1 MSKER
6 ADFHP
11 TPLRLRVGSE
21 EIEIAS
27 LDCAINLI
35 RSLRH
40 DRLGRFA
47 EMLLTQMESA
57 RAPNQQADAW
67 VAFQTWAT
75 ACGLHPEGALFRKA
89 A

>member
-1 MSKER
+1 MSIER

-11 TPLRLRVGSE
+11 TPLHLRVGSE
-21 EIEIAS
+21 EIEIAT
-27 LDCAINLI
+27 LNGAINLI

-57 RAPNQQADAW
+57 KTPNQQADAW
-67 VAFQTWAT
+67 VAFQTWAA
-75 ACGLHPEGALFRKA
+75 ACGLHPDGAHFRKA

>member
-1 MSKER
+1 MSE
-6 ADFHP
+6 DLSHFQP
-11 TPLRLRVGSE
+11 SPLRVRVGNE

-27 LDCAINLI
+27 LQGAIQFI

-57 RAPNQQADAW
+57 STPGQQRDAW
-67 VAFQTWAT
+67 VAFRTWSG
-75 ACGLHPEGALFRKA
+75 ACGLQPPQGNYRRA

>member
-11 TPLRLRVGSE
+11 TPLRLRVGNE

-27 LDCAINLI
+27 LDCAISLI

-57 RAPNQQADAW
+57 KAPNQLADAW
-67 VAFQTWAT
+67 VAFQTWAI
-75 ACGLHPEGALFRKA
+75 ACGLHLEGVLFRKA